1 MNKILK
7 ILNNILFIVLPSL
20 VILVV
25 NNYKYDITKIYNN
38 LSYII
43 LFIIYILFIVFE
55 VKGLFNKKSISYNK
69 KYNIVIFIFNVTTI
83 LISTIYLNLSS
94 IYFATFYFPLF
105 KQALI
110 LVICLMVFI
119 ILYKSLINDK
129 GFVYN
134 NLFFMLSWIYFFNK
148 IINNFKF
155 GLFTLIIFLIIYL
168 ILLKKKDGI
177 LYSFEY
183 NSLIKKYNVIFILYV
198 FIYKILISL
207 FYNVEVIINK
217 FFMVISTIFLCF
229 IVLAFIKNI
238 KNKYLRNILFI
249 LYYLIII
256 LTIITGIFMYI
267 ILYVLS

>member
-69 KYNIVIFIFNVTTI
+69 KYNVTTI